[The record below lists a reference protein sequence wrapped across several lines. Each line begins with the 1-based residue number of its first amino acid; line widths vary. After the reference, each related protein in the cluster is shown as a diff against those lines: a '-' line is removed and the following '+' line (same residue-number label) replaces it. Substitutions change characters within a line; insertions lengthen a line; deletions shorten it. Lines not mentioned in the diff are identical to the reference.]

1 MIQIFLNFSSKCF
14 FCLRYWICDL
24 PQETYNFMRNYK
36 EENNKSWEELF
47 FDFDF
52 LNTFGFNHWSELT
65 EHPEFRGFLITKNNR
80 IEVKGK
86 TKKVLK
92 LNAIELLNQNTLFPL
107 YQVSMIE
114 STLPLNASKRFILL
128 NYEIGQFAKYSF
140 DSDSFEVDKLD
151 FQVSQFPYS
160 NSDCLL
166 VNINY
171 QGLELKL
178 LQEDT
183 LVNKMQV
190 IEVS

>member
-1 MIQIFLNFSSKCF
+1 MPYFINLFGES
-14 FCLRYWICDL
+14 LRYWICDL
-24 PQETYNFMRNYK
+24 PKETNDFMSKYK

-52 LNTFGFNHWSELT
+52 LNTFGLNHWSELT
-65 EHPEFRGFLITKNNR
+65 DYPVFRGFFINKSNR

-86 TKKVLK
+86 IRKPLK
-92 LNAIELLNQNTLFPL
+92 LNATELINQNTLFPL
-107 YQVSMIE
+107 YQVSMID
-114 STLPLNASKRFILL
+114 STLPLSGSKRFILL

-140 DSDSFEVDKLD
+140 ESDSFEVDKLN

-160 NSDCLL
+160 FADYLL
-166 VNINY
+166 VNIQY
-171 QGLELKL
+171 QGVELKI

-190 IEVS
+190 IEIS

>member
-1 MIQIFLNFSSKCF
+1 MAYFINLFGES
-14 FCLRYWICDL
+14 LRYWICDL
-24 PQETYNFMRNYK
+24 PQETYDFMRKYK

-92 LNAIELLNQNTLFPL
+92 LTATELLNQNTLFPL

-114 STLPLNASKRFILL
+114 STLPMNGSKRFVLL

-140 DSDSFEVDKLD
+140 ESDSFEVDKLD

-160 NSDCLL
+160 NSDFLL
-166 VNINY
+166 VNIQY
-171 QGLELKL
+171 KGVELKI

-190 IEVS
+190 IEIS

>member
-1 MIQIFLNFSSKCF
+1 MPYFINLFGES
-14 FCLRYWICDL
+14 LRYWICDL
-24 PQETYNFMRNYK
+24 PQETYDFMLKYK

-92 LNAIELLNQNTLFPL
+92 LTATELLNQNTLFPL

-114 STLPLNASKRFILL
+114 STLPMNGSKRFVLL

-140 DSDSFEVDKLD
+140 ESDSFEVDKLD
-151 FQVSQFPYS
+151 FQVSQFPFS
-160 NSDCLL
+160 NSDFLL
-166 VNINY
+166 VNIHY
-171 QGLELKL
+171 QGVELKI

-190 IEVS
+190 IEIS

>member
-1 MIQIFLNFSSKCF
+1 MPYFINLFGES
-14 FCLRYWICDL
+14 LRYWICDL
-24 PQETYNFMRNYK
+24 PQETYDFMRKYK
-36 EENNKSWEELF
+36 EENSKLWEELF

-65 EHPEFRGFLITKNNR
+65 EHPEFRGFMITKNNR

-92 LNAIELLNQNTLFPL
+92 LNANELLNQNTLFPL
-107 YQVSMIE
+107 YQVSMLE
-114 STLPLNASKRFILL
+114 SIVPLNGSKRFILL

-140 DSDSFEVDKLD
+140 ESDSFEVDKLD
-151 FQVSQFPYS
+151 FQVSRFPYLAT
-160 NSDCLL
+160 DYLL
-166 VNINY
+166 VNIQY
-171 QGLELKL
+171 QGLELKI

-190 IEVS
+190 IELS

>member
-1 MIQIFLNFSSKCF
+1 MPYFINLFGES
-14 FCLRYWICDL
+14 LRYWICDL
-24 PQETYNFMRNYK
+24 PTETYDFMRKYK
-36 EENNKSWEELF
+36 IENNKSWEELF

-65 EHPEFRGFLITKNNR
+65 AHGEFRGLLIGKNNR
-80 IEVKGK
+80 IEVKEK
-86 TKKVLK
+86 SKKVLK
-92 LNAIELLNQNTLFPL
+92 LTSNELLSQNTLFPL

-114 STLPLNASKRFILL
+114 SIMPLNAAKRFILL

-140 DSDSFEVDKLD
+140 ESDTFEVDKLD
-151 FQVSQFPYS
+151 FQVSQFPFT
-160 NSDCLL
+160 NSDYLL

-171 QGLELKL
+171 QGVKLKL

-190 IEVS
+190 IEIR

>member
-1 MIQIFLNFSSKCF
+1 MPYFINLFGES
-14 FCLRYWICDL
+14 LRYWICDL
-24 PQETYNFMRNYK
+24 TQETYDFMRKYK
-36 EENNKSWEELF
+36 QENNKTWEELF

-65 EHPEFRGFLITKNNR
+65 EYPEFRGFMINKNNR

-92 LNAIELLNQNTLFPL
+92 LTAIELLNQNTLFPL

-114 STLPLNASKRFILL
+114 STLPMNGSKRFVLL

-140 DSDSFEVDKLD
+140 ESNSFEVDKLD

-160 NSDCLL
+160 NADCLL
-166 VNINY
+166 VNIQY
-171 QGLELKL
+171 QDVELKL

-190 IEVS
+190 IEIS

>member
-1 MIQIFLNFSSKCF
+1 MSK
-14 FCLRYWICDL
+14 
-24 PQETYNFMRNYK
+24 YK

-65 EHPEFRGFLITKNNR
+65 DYPEFRGFFINKSNR

-86 TKKVLK
+86 IRKPLK
-92 LNAIELLNQNTLFPL
+92 LNATELLNQNTLFPL
-107 YQVSMIE
+107 YQVSMIDL
-114 STLPLNASKRFILL
+114 TLPLSGSKRFILL

-140 DSDSFEVDKLD
+140 ESDSFEVDKLN

-160 NSDCLL
+160 NADCLL
-166 VNINY
+166 VNIQY
-171 QGLELKL
+171 QGVELKI

-190 IEVS
+190 IEIS

>member
-1 MIQIFLNFSSKCF
+1 MPYFINLFGES
-14 FCLRYWICDL
+14 LRYWICDL
-24 PQETYNFMRNYK
+24 PKETNDFMSKYK

-65 EHPEFRGFLITKNNR
+65 DYPVFRGFFINKSNR

-86 TKKVLK
+86 IRKPLK
-92 LNAIELLNQNTLFPL
+92 LNATELLNQNTLFPL
-107 YQVSMIE
+107 YQVSMID
-114 STLPLNASKRFILL
+114 STLPLNGSKRFILL

-140 DSDSFEVDKLD
+140 ESDSFEVDKLD

-160 NSDCLL
+160 YADYLL
-166 VNINY
+166 VNIQY
-171 QGLELKL
+171 QGVELKI

-190 IEVS
+190 IEIS

>member
-1 MIQIFLNFSSKCF
+1 MPF
-14 FCLRYWICDL
+14 FINLFGESMRYWICDL
-24 PQETYNFMRNYK
+24 PKETYDFISKYK

-65 EHPEFRGFLITKNNR
+65 DYPEFRGFLINKNNR

-86 TKKVLK
+86 IKKALK
-92 LNAIELLNQNTLFPL
+92 IDATELLSKNTLFPL
-107 YQVSMIE
+107 YKVSMIE
-114 STLPLNASKRFILL
+114 TNLPLNDSKRFVLI

-140 DSDSFEVDKLD
+140 ESELFEVDKLD

-160 NSDCLL
+160 YVDYLL
-166 VNINY
+166 VNIQY
-171 QGLELKL
+171 QGVELKI

-190 IEVS
+190 IEIS